1 MIREMKLE
9 DRDVYLKMAH
19 DFYHSPAVLYP
30 IPDSYIERT
39 FEDCMNGGTY
49 ALGYILESE
58 GQTAG
63 YGLVAKTFSQEAG
76 GYVYW
81 LEELYI
87 LDDYRSKGLGSEFFA
102 YVEEH
107 KEEGVTR
114 FRLEVEDD
122 NVRAAALYERLG
134 YKPLAYNQM
143 VKEFHD

>member
-1 MIREMKLE
+1 MIRRLKQE

-39 FEDCMNGGTY
+39 FEECMNEGAY
-49 ALGYILESE
+49 ALGFILEYE

-87 LDDYRSKGLGSEFFA
+87 LEEYRSKGLGSEFFA

-107 KEEGVTR
+107 KEEGVKR
-114 FRLEVEDD
+114 FRLEVEED

-134 YKPLAYNQM
+134 YKPLAYKQM
-143 VKEFHD
+143 KKEF